1 MYMGAMRTKG
11 QSAANRDIN
20 RYTNHSSA
28 PTSGYT
34 TSHAPLSSAS
44 GSRSEYPPS
53 PEQNDFNVEPQ
64 VRPLPNVPRTV
75 SYNGSEK
82 SGDPEQ
88 QGPPPAPASSGSD
101 VRLPISPERQ
111 QELAASRMRLPD
123 RPQDWGPIREEDLLN
138 LELPPNYQQA
148 IEPLPAPISSSSGGS
163 GERGA
168 RHPSAS
174 PES

>member
-11 QSAANRDIN
+11 QSAANQDRN
-20 RYTNHSSA
+20 RYINHSEPPS
-28 PTSGYT
+28 SGYT
-34 TSHAPLSSAS
+34 GSRGPISSGS

-53 PEQNDFNVEPQ
+53 PEQNNFNVEPQ

-82 SGDPEQ
+82 SGDQEQ
-88 QGPPPAPASSGSD
+88 QAPPPAPGSSGSD
-101 VRLPISPERQ
+101 VRLQISPERQ

-148 IEPLPAPISSSSGGS
+148 IEPLPAPVSTSSGGS
-163 GERGA
+163 GGRDT
-168 RHPSAS
+168 RPTSSS